1 MQHEIAPVT
10 EVGTDA
16 GGDAPRCLL
25 GLTGSAGLQARSAWL
40 PFMGMQGLRGLW
52 SLLLACKGRIWAL
65 SPAFVFL
72 WQDLQPLLLLKM
84 AVWTILLSEMLL
96 PWKDLYPPASRQDF
110 WGIPQVCAV
119 ETSASHLTTVLC
131 VPPLPCDYQNCTEY
145 KPSAT
150 VRRAVLGLRMNLR
163 RRRRA

>member
-10 EVGTDA
+10 EVGKRRR
-16 GGDAPRCLL
+16 GRCTTLPP
-25 GLTGSAGLQARSAWL
+25 GAHWICRPQARSAWL

-110 WGIPQVCAV
+110 WGIPQVCAA

-131 VPPLPCDYQNCTEY
+131 VPPLPCDYQNCREY